1 MNKLIKSFTLL
12 VLLVLL
18 LVPASPA
25 YAQSGGGE
33 PGKII
38 FGENFTLK
46 NGEKLNGDLVVLGG
60 NVTVEEDAN
69 LNGNLVVFGGTV
81 SSNGNLNGD
90 VVVFGGQI
98 ALAEK
103 AVVAGD
109 VVTIG
114 GQLTQ
119 AEGSKIKGE
128 VVKNVSPDIQIPN
141 GRIPPDVQP
150 PKVNITFNPFWTVAG
165 IFYRALI
172 IAALAML
179 VVVFLKPQMD
189 QVSRAIVSQPLMS
202 GGVGLLTVF
211 GGPISIVV
219 VALIMVV
226 TLILIPVAFLVVF
239 VGVLAIALAW
249 LFGMIALGNEVGE
262 RFTQS
267 INQTWAPAFTAGFG
281 TFLLMLVGGAIGEI
295 PCIGWLFVAL
305 IGFVGI
311 GAAVLTRFGTQPIQ
325 PAMVAVYK
333 PPVSSD
339 QLPPV
344 N

>member
-1 MNKLIKSFTLL
+1 MNKMLKTLTLLFLL
-12 VLLVLL
+12 VLLI
-18 LVPASPA
+18 VPASPA
-25 YAQSGGGE
+25 YAQSGE
-33 PGKII
+33 PGKIV
-38 FGENFTLK
+38 FGDNYTLES
-46 NGEKLNGDLVVLGG
+46 GEELNGDLVVFGG
-60 NVTVEEDAN
+60 NVTVEEDAD
-69 LNGNLVVFGGTV
+69 LNGNLVVFGGTI

-98 ALAEK
+98 SLDEN

-119 AEGSKIKGE
+119 ADGAEIKGE
-128 VVKNVSPDIQIPN
+128 VVKNVSPDIQIPS
-141 GRIPPDVQP
+141 GRIPPDVTP
-150 PKVNITFNPFWTVAG
+150 PSVNFDFNPFWTVAG
-165 IFYRALI
+165 IFYRAVIL
-172 IAALAML
+172 AALAML
-179 VVVFLKPQMD
+179 VVVFLKPQMEN
-189 QVSRAIVSQPLMS
+189 VSQAIVSQPVMS

-219 VALIMVV
+219 VALVMII
-226 TLILIPVAFLVVF
+226 TLILIPVAALVVF
-239 VGVLAIALAW
+239 MGVLAIALAW

-267 INQTWAPAFTAGFG
+267 INQSWAPAFTAGFG

-295 PCIGWLFVAL
+295 PCVGWLFVAL

-311 GAAVLTRFGTQPIQ
+311 GAAVLTRFGTRPLQPVPVSIST
-325 PAMVAVYK
+325 
-333 PPVSSD
+333 PPVNAD
-339 QLPPV
+339 QLPPA

>member
-1 MNKLIKSFTLL
+1 MNKMLKTITLLFLL
-12 VLLVLL
+12 VLLIA
-18 LVPASPA
+18 PASPA
-25 YAQSGGGE
+25 YAQSGE
-33 PGKII
+33 PGKIV
-38 FGENFTLK
+38 FGDNYTLES
-46 NGEKLNGDLVVLGG
+46 GEELNGDLVVFGG
-60 NVTVEEDAN
+60 NVTVEDDAD
-69 LNGNLVVFGGTV
+69 LNGNLVVFGGTI

-98 ALAEK
+98 SLDEN

-119 AEGSKIKGE
+119 AEGAEIQGE
-128 VVKNVSPDIQIPN
+128 VIKNVSPEIEIPN
-141 GRIPPDVQP
+141 GRIPPDVNP
-150 PKVNITFNPFWTVAG
+150 PQINIDYNPFWTVAG
-165 IFYRALI
+165 IFYRAVI
-172 IAALAML
+172 VAALAML
-179 VVVFLKPQMD
+179 VVIFLKPQMEN
-189 QVSRAIVSQPLMS
+189 VSQAILSQPVMS

-219 VALIMVV
+219 VALVMVI
-226 TLILIPVAFLVVF
+226 TLILIPVAALVVF
-239 VGVLAIALAW
+239 LGALAIALAW

-267 INQTWAPAFTAGFG
+267 INQSWAPAFTAGFG

-311 GAAVLTRFGTQPIQ
+311 GAAVLTRFGTRPIQ
-325 PAMVAVYK
+325 VATASVSTPPANL
-333 PPVSSD
+333 D
-339 QLPPV
+339 QLPPTS
-344 N
+344 

>member
-1 MNKLIKSFTLL
+1 MNKILRSLTLL

-18 LVPASPA
+18 LAPASPV
-25 YAQSGGGE
+25 YAQSGE
-33 PGKII
+33 PGKIV
-38 FGENFTLK
+38 FGDNFTLK
-46 NGEKLNGDLVVLGG
+46 SGEKLNGDLVVFGG

-69 LNGNLVVFGGTV
+69 LNGNLVVFGGTI

-98 ALAEK
+98 ALDEN

-119 AEGSKIKGE
+119 AEGAKIKGE
-128 VVKNVSPDIQIPN
+128 VVKNVSPDIQIPS
-141 GRIPPDVQP
+141 GRIPPDVTP
-150 PKVNITFNPFWTVAG
+150 PSVNFDFNPFWTVAG
-165 IFYRALI
+165 IFYRAVIL
-172 IAALAML
+172 AALAML
-179 VVVFLKPQMD
+179 VVVFLKPQMEN
-189 QVSRAIVSQPLMS
+189 VSQAIVSQPVMS

-219 VALIMVV
+219 VALVMII
-226 TLILIPVAFLVVF
+226 TLILIPVAAVVVF
-239 VGVLAIALAW
+239 LGVLAIALAW

-267 INQTWAPAFTAGFG
+267 INQSWAPAFTAGFG

-305 IGFVGI
+305 IGFVGV
-311 GAAVLTRFGTQPIQ
+311 GAAVLTRFGTRPLQP
-325 PAMVAVYK
+325 V
-333 PPVSSD
+333 PVSISAPPANTD
-339 QLPPV
+339 QLPPAT
-344 N
+344 

>member
-1 MNKLIKSFTLL
+1 MNKILRSLTLL

-18 LVPASPA
+18 LAPASPV
-25 YAQSGGGE
+25 YAQSGE
-33 PGKII
+33 PGKIV
-38 FGENFTLK
+38 FGDNFTLK
-46 NGEKLNGDLVVLGG
+46 SGEKLNGDLVVFGG

-69 LNGNLVVFGGTV
+69 LNGNLVVFGGTI

-98 ALAEK
+98 ALDEK

-119 AEGSKIKGE
+119 AEGAKIKGE
-128 VVKNVSPDIQIPN
+128 VVKNVSPDIQIPS
-141 GRIPPDVQP
+141 GRIPPDVTP
-150 PKVNITFNPFWTVAG
+150 PSVNFDFNPFWTVAG
-165 IFYRALI
+165 IFYRAVIL
-172 IAALAML
+172 AALAML
-179 VVVFLKPQMD
+179 VVVFLKPQMEN
-189 QVSRAIVSQPLMS
+189 VSQAIVSQPVMS

-219 VALIMVV
+219 VALVMII
-226 TLILIPVAFLVVF
+226 TLILIPVAAVVVF
-239 VGVLAIALAW
+239 LGVLAIALAW

-267 INQTWAPAFTAGFG
+267 INQSWAPAFTAGFG

-295 PCIGWLFVAL
+295 PCVGWLFVAL

-311 GAAVLTRFGTQPIQ
+311 GAAVLTRFGTRPLQPVPV
-325 PAMVAVYK
+325 PASTPSVHT
-333 PPVSSD
+333 D
-339 QLPPV
+339 QLPPA

>member
-1 MNKLIKSFTLL
+1 MNKILRSLTLL

-18 LVPASPA
+18 LAPASPV
-25 YAQSGGGE
+25 YAQSGE
-33 PGKII
+33 PGKIV
-38 FGENFTLK
+38 FGDNFTLK
-46 NGEKLNGDLVVLGG
+46 SGEKLNGDLVVFGG

-69 LNGNLVVFGGTV
+69 LNGNLVVFGGTI

-98 ALAEK
+98 ALDEN

-119 AEGSKIKGE
+119 AEGAKIKGE
-128 VVKNVSPDIQIPN
+128 VVKNVSPDIQIPS
-141 GRIPPDVQP
+141 GRIPPDVTP
-150 PKVNITFNPFWTVAG
+150 PSVNFDFNPFWTVAG
-165 IFYRALI
+165 IFYRAVIL
-172 IAALAML
+172 AALAML
-179 VVVFLKPQMD
+179 VVVFLKPQMEN
-189 QVSRAIVSQPLMS
+189 VSQAIVSQPVMS

-219 VALIMVV
+219 VALVMII
-226 TLILIPVAFLVVF
+226 TLILIPVAAVVVF
-239 VGVLAIALAW
+239 LGVLAIALAW

-267 INQTWAPAFTAGFG
+267 INQSWAPAFTAGFG

-295 PCIGWLFVAL
+295 PCVGWLFVAL

-311 GAAVLTRFGTQPIQ
+311 GAAVLTRFGTRPLQPV
-325 PAMVAVYK
+325 PVSTAT
-333 PPVSSD
+333 PPVNTD
-339 QLPPV
+339 QLPPA

>member
-1 MNKLIKSFTLL
+1 MNKMFKSFTLL

-18 LVPASPA
+18 LAPASPA
-25 YAQSGGGE
+25 YAQSGG

-38 FGENFTLK
+38 FGDNFTLK
-46 NGEKLNGDLVVLGG
+46 AGEKLNGDLVVFGG

-81 SSNGNLNGD
+81 SSNGNLNGA

-98 ALAEK
+98 ALDK
-103 AVVAGD
+103 NAVVAGD

-128 VVKNVSPDIQIPN
+128 VVKNISPDIQIPS

-150 PKVNITFNPFWTVAG
+150 PKINIDFNPFWIVAG

-179 VVVFLKPQMD
+179 LVIFLKPQMD

-239 VGVLAIALAW
+239 VGALAIALAW

-311 GAAVLTRFGTQPIQ
+311 GAAVLTRFGTRPIQ
-325 PAMVAVYK
+325 PAMVAVYT
-333 PPVSSD
+333 PPASPD
-339 QLPPV
+339 QIPPA

>member
-1 MNKLIKSFTLL
+1 MNKILKTLTLLFLL
-12 VLLVLL
+12 VLLIA
-18 LVPASPA
+18 PASPA
-25 YAQSGGGE
+25 YAQSGE
-33 PGKII
+33 PGKIV
-38 FGENFTLK
+38 FGDNFTLK
-46 NGEKLNGDLVVLGG
+46 SGEKLNGDLVVFGG
-60 NVTVEEDAN
+60 NVTVEEDAD
-69 LNGNLVVFGGTV
+69 LNGNLVVFGGTI

-98 ALAEK
+98 SLDEN

-119 AEGSKIKGE
+119 ADGAEIKGE
-128 VVKNVSPDIQIPN
+128 VVKNVSPEIEIPN
-141 GRIPPDVQP
+141 GRIPPDVTP
-150 PKVNITFNPFWTVAG
+150 PSVNFDFNPFWTVAG
-165 IFYRALI
+165 IFYRAVIL
-172 IAALAML
+172 AALAML
-179 VVVFLKPQMD
+179 VVVFLKPQMEN
-189 QVSRAIVSQPLMS
+189 VSQAIVSQPVMS

-219 VALIMVV
+219 VALVMII
-226 TLILIPVAFLVVF
+226 TLILIPVAALVVF
-239 VGVLAIALAW
+239 MGVLAIALAW

-267 INQTWAPAFTAGFG
+267 INQSWAPAFTAGFG

-295 PCIGWLFVAL
+295 PCVGWLFVAL

-311 GAAVLTRFGTQPIQ
+311 GAAVLTRFGTRPLQPVPV
-325 PAMVAVYK
+325 PASTPSVHT
-333 PPVSSD
+333 D
-339 QLPPV
+339 QLPPA

>member
-1 MNKLIKSFTLL
+1 MNKILRSLTLL

-18 LVPASPA
+18 LAPASPV
-25 YAQSGGGE
+25 YAQSGE
-33 PGKII
+33 PGKIV
-38 FGENFTLK
+38 FGDNFTLK
-46 NGEKLNGDLVVLGG
+46 SGEKLNGDLVVFGG

-69 LNGNLVVFGGTV
+69 LNGNLVVFGGTI

-98 ALAEK
+98 ALDEN

-119 AEGSKIKGE
+119 AEGAKIKGE
-128 VVKNVSPDIQIPN
+128 VVKNVSPDIQIPS
-141 GRIPPDVQP
+141 GRIPPDVTP
-150 PKVNITFNPFWTVAG
+150 PSVNFDFNPFWTVAG
-165 IFYRALI
+165 IFYRAVIL
-172 IAALAML
+172 AALAML
-179 VVVFLKPQMD
+179 VVVFLKPQMEN
-189 QVSRAIVSQPLMS
+189 VSQAIVSQPVMS

-219 VALIMVV
+219 VALVMII
-226 TLILIPVAFLVVF
+226 TLILIPVAAVVVF
-239 VGVLAIALAW
+239 LGVLAIALAW

-267 INQTWAPAFTAGFG
+267 INQSWAPAFTAGFG

-295 PCIGWLFVAL
+295 PCVGWLFVAL

-311 GAAVLTRFGTQPIQ
+311 GAAVLTRFGTRPLQPVPV
-325 PAMVAVYK
+325 PAAT
-333 PPVSSD
+333 PPVNTD
-339 QLPPV
+339 QLPPA

>member
-1 MNKLIKSFTLL
+1 MNRMIKSITLL

-18 LVPASPA
+18 LAPASPA
-25 YAQSGGGE
+25 YAQGGG
-33 PGKII
+33 PGKLV
-38 FGENFTLK
+38 FGDNFTLK
-46 NGEKLNGDLVVLGG
+46 SGEELNGDLVVFGG
-60 NVTVEEDAN
+60 NVTVEKDAD

-98 ALAEK
+98 SLAEK
-103 AVVAGD
+103 AVVSGD

-114 GQLTQ
+114 GQLSQ
-119 AEGSKIKGE
+119 ADGAKIKGE
-128 VVKNVSPDIQIPN
+128 VVKNVSPDIQIPS
-141 GRIPPDVQP
+141 GRIPPDVKP
-150 PKVNITFNPFWTVAG
+150 PKININFNPFWTVAG

-179 VVVFLKPQMD
+179 VVVFLKPQMEN
-189 QVSRAIVSQPLMS
+189 VSQAIVSQPVMS

-211 GGPISIVV
+211 GGPISIVI
-219 VALIMVV
+219 VAVIMII
-226 TLILIPVAFLVVF
+226 TLILIPVAVLVVF
-239 VGVLAIALAW
+239 VGALAIALAW

-267 INQTWAPAFTAGFG
+267 INQSWAPALTAGFG

-295 PCIGWLFVAL
+295 PCIGWLFVAI
-305 IGFVGI
+305 IGFVGV
-311 GAAVLTRFGTQPIQ
+311 GAAVLTRFGTRPLQAVPVTVYTP
-325 PAMVAVYK
+325 PANT
-333 PPVSSD
+333 D
-339 QLPPV
+339 QLPPA

>member
-1 MNKLIKSFTLL
+1 MNKILRSLTLL

-18 LVPASPA
+18 LAPASPV
-25 YAQSGGGE
+25 YAQSGE
-33 PGKII
+33 PGKIV
-38 FGENFTLK
+38 FGDNFTLK
-46 NGEKLNGDLVVLGG
+46 SGEKLNGDLVVFGG

-69 LNGNLVVFGGTV
+69 LNGNLVVFGGTI

-98 ALAEK
+98 ALDEK

-119 AEGSKIKGE
+119 AEGAKIKGE
-128 VVKNVSPDIQIPN
+128 VVKNVSPDIQIPS
-141 GRIPPDVQP
+141 GRIPPDVTP
-150 PKVNITFNPFWTVAG
+150 PSVNFDFNPFWTVAG
-165 IFYRALI
+165 IFYRAVIL
-172 IAALAML
+172 AALAML
-179 VVVFLKPQMD
+179 VVVFLKPQMEN
-189 QVSRAIVSQPLMS
+189 VSQAIVSQPVMS

-219 VALIMVV
+219 VALVMII
-226 TLILIPVAFLVVF
+226 TLILIPVAAVVVF
-239 VGVLAIALAW
+239 LGVLAIALAW

-267 INQTWAPAFTAGFG
+267 INQSWAPAFTAGFG

-295 PCIGWLFVAL
+295 PCVGWLFVAL

-311 GAAVLTRFGTQPIQ
+311 GAAVLTRFGTRPLQPV
-325 PAMVAVYK
+325 PVSTAT
-333 PPVSSD
+333 PPVNTD
-339 QLPPV
+339 QLPPA

>member
-1 MNKLIKSFTLL
+1 MNKILRSLTLL

-18 LVPASPA
+18 LAPASPV
-25 YAQSGGGE
+25 YAQSGE
-33 PGKII
+33 PGKIV
-38 FGENFTLK
+38 FGDNFTLK
-46 NGEKLNGDLVVLGG
+46 SGEKLNGDLVVFGG

-69 LNGNLVVFGGTV
+69 LNGNLVVFGGTI

-98 ALAEK
+98 ALDEN

-119 AEGSKIKGE
+119 AEGAKIKGE
-128 VVKNVSPDIQIPN
+128 VVKNVSPDIQIPS
-141 GRIPPDVQP
+141 GRIPPDVTP
-150 PKVNITFNPFWTVAG
+150 PSVNFDFNPFWTVAG
-165 IFYRALI
+165 IFYRAVIL
-172 IAALAML
+172 AALAML
-179 VVVFLKPQMD
+179 VVVFLKPQMEN
-189 QVSRAIVSQPLMS
+189 VSQAIVSQPVMS

-219 VALIMVV
+219 VALVMII
-226 TLILIPVAFLVVF
+226 TLILIPVAAVVVF
-239 VGVLAIALAW
+239 LGVLAIALAW

-267 INQTWAPAFTAGFG
+267 INQSWAPAFTAGFG

-295 PCIGWLFVAL
+295 PCVGWLFVAL

-311 GAAVLTRFGTQPIQ
+311 GAAVLTRFGTRPLQPV
-325 PAMVAVYK
+325 PVSTAT
-333 PPVSSD
+333 PPVNTE
-339 QLPPV
+339 QLPPA

>member
-1 MNKLIKSFTLL
+1 MNKMLKTLTLLFLL
-12 VLLVLL
+12 VLLIA
-18 LVPASPA
+18 PASPA
-25 YAQSGGGE
+25 YAQSGE
-33 PGKII
+33 PGKIVVGDNYTLES
-38 FGENFTLK
+38 GE
-46 NGEKLNGDLVVLGG
+46 ELNGDLVVFGG

-69 LNGNLVVFGGTV
+69 LNGNLVVFGGTI

-98 ALAEK
+98 ALDEK

-119 AEGSKIKGE
+119 AEGAKIKGE
-128 VVKNVSPDIQIPN
+128 VVKNVSPDIQIPS
-141 GRIPPDVQP
+141 GRIPPDVTP
-150 PKVNITFNPFWTVAG
+150 PSVNFDFNPFWTVAG
-165 IFYRALI
+165 IFYRAVIL
-172 IAALAML
+172 AALAML
-179 VVVFLKPQMD
+179 VVVFLKPQMEN
-189 QVSRAIVSQPLMS
+189 VSQAIVSQPVMS

-219 VALIMVV
+219 VALVMII
-226 TLILIPVAFLVVF
+226 TLILIPVAAVVVF
-239 VGVLAIALAW
+239 LGVLAIALAW

-267 INQTWAPAFTAGFG
+267 INQSWAPAFTAGFG

-295 PCIGWLFVAL
+295 PCVGWLFVAL

-311 GAAVLTRFGTQPIQ
+311 GAAVLTRFGTRPLQPVPV
-325 PAMVAVYK
+325 PAAT
-333 PPVSSD
+333 PPVNTD
-339 QLPPV
+339 QLPPA

>member
-1 MNKLIKSFTLL
+1 MNKILRSLTLL

-18 LVPASPA
+18 LAPASPV
-25 YAQSGGGE
+25 YAQSGE
-33 PGKII
+33 PGKIV
-38 FGENFTLK
+38 FGDNFTLK
-46 NGEKLNGDLVVLGG
+46 SGEKLNGDLVVFGG

-69 LNGNLVVFGGTV
+69 LNGNLVVFGGTI

-98 ALAEK
+98 ALDEK

-119 AEGSKIKGE
+119 AEGAKIKGE
-128 VVKNVSPDIQIPN
+128 VVKNVSPDIQIPS
-141 GRIPPDVQP
+141 GRIPPDVTP
-150 PKVNITFNPFWTVAG
+150 PSVNFDFNPFWTVAG
-165 IFYRALI
+165 IFYRAVIL
-172 IAALAML
+172 AALAML
-179 VVVFLKPQMD
+179 VVVFLKPQMEN
-189 QVSRAIVSQPLMS
+189 VSQAIVSQPVMS

-219 VALIMVV
+219 VALVMII
-226 TLILIPVAFLVVF
+226 TLILIPVAAVVVF
-239 VGVLAIALAW
+239 LGVLAIALAW

-267 INQTWAPAFTAGFG
+267 INQSWAPAFTAGFG

-295 PCIGWLFVAL
+295 PCVGWLFVAL

-311 GAAVLTRFGTQPIQ
+311 GAAVLTRFGTRPLQPVPV
-325 PAMVAVYK
+325 PAAT
-333 PPVSSD
+333 PPVNTD
-339 QLPPV
+339 QLPPA

>member
-1 MNKLIKSFTLL
+1 MNKILRSLTLL

-18 LVPASPA
+18 LAPASPV
-25 YAQSGGGE
+25 YAQSGE
-33 PGKII
+33 PGKIV
-38 FGENFTLK
+38 FGDNYTLAS
-46 NGEKLNGDLVVLGG
+46 GEELNGDLVVFGG
-60 NVTVEEDAN
+60 NVTVEEDAD
-69 LNGNLVVFGGTV
+69 LNGNLVVFGGTI

-98 ALAEK
+98 SLAEK
-103 AVVAGD
+103 AVVTGD

-119 AEGSKIKGE
+119 AEGAEIQGE
-128 VVKNVSPDIQIPN
+128 VVKNVSPEIAIPN
-141 GRIPPDVQP
+141 GRIPPDVNP
-150 PKVNITFNPFWTVAG
+150 PQINIDYNPFWTVAG
-165 IFYRALI
+165 IFYRAVI
-172 IAALAML
+172 VAALAML
-179 VVVFLKPQMD
+179 VVIFLKPQMEN
-189 QVSRAIVSQPLMS
+189 VSQAILSQPVMS

-219 VALIMVV
+219 VALVMVI
-226 TLILIPVAFLVVF
+226 TLILIPVAALVVF
-239 VGVLAIALAW
+239 LGVLAIALAW

-267 INQTWAPAFTAGFG
+267 INQSWAPAFTAGFG

-295 PCIGWLFVAL
+295 PCVGWLFVAL

-311 GAAVLTRFGTQPIQ
+311 GAAVLTRFGTRPLQPVLVTTSTP
-325 PAMVAVYK
+325 PANI
-333 PPVSSD
+333 D
-339 QLPPV
+339 QLPPA

>member
-1 MNKLIKSFTLL
+1 MNKILRSLTLL

-18 LVPASPA
+18 LAPASPV
-25 YAQSGGGE
+25 YAQSGE
-33 PGKII
+33 PGKIV
-38 FGENFTLK
+38 FGDNFTLK
-46 NGEKLNGDLVVLGG
+46 SGEKLNGDLVVFGG

-69 LNGNLVVFGGTV
+69 LNGNLVVFGGTI

-98 ALAEK
+98 ALDEK

-119 AEGSKIKGE
+119 AEGAKIKGE
-128 VVKNVSPDIQIPN
+128 VVKNVSPDIQIPS
-141 GRIPPDVQP
+141 GRIPPDVTP
-150 PKVNITFNPFWTVAG
+150 PSVNFDFNPFWTVAG
-165 IFYRALI
+165 IFYRAVIL
-172 IAALAML
+172 AALAML
-179 VVVFLKPQMD
+179 VVVFLKPQMEN
-189 QVSRAIVSQPLMS
+189 VSQAIVSQPVMS

-219 VALIMVV
+219 VALVMII
-226 TLILIPVAFLVVF
+226 TLILIPVAAVVVF
-239 VGVLAIALAW
+239 LGVLAIALAW

-267 INQTWAPAFTAGFG
+267 INQSWAPAFTAGFG

-295 PCIGWLFVAL
+295 PCVGWLFVAL

-311 GAAVLTRFGTQPIQ
+311 GAAVLTRFGTRPLQPV
-325 PAMVAVYK
+325 PVSTAT
-333 PPVSSD
+333 PPVNTN
-339 QLPPV
+339 QLPPA